1 MLSQRLII
9 MRRPARSIIRI
20 ASLLGFL
27 LLTQHT
33 ASSQGLLPVTGR
45 GLSNLNAAWV
55 QDRGQFAIRLNGASY
70 YKTARKKMTAGKT
83 PEFIT
88 FWDVQ
93 GGFTAHYAVSRRLE
107 LTLAQTLYQDTHHDG
122 KGGNF
127 PDDLFLMAK
136 FGSYGGLR
144 SKVKI
149 GFITGAR
156 LPLAQQHNVILEPYS
171 GGGLEVGVLGL
182 LSYSKDVLI
191 PENAFNLH
199 LNLGL
204 WQHNDIGKDLIAGAD
219 EFAALRSSRTLMW
232 GAGFAIPSHEF
243 DFTVELFGRNFMV
256 RPPETA
262 YSREDFAYLT
272 PGVKYHA
279 SHRMALNVNVDFR
292 VSADKDATRYIPRL
306 NNQVNPDLPSHPSWR
321 LRFGARLALNKP
333 APPPGQKPLFVNS
346 NGRLTTAQKT
356 LEKQLNEERKK
367 TESAEEELTKIRDDR
382 KRMENMLARLRGLLV
397 YGKSDSVSTVNGTTT
412 NLEPKPEEKKPEE
425 NQQ

>member
-1 MLSQRLII
+1 MVRF
-9 MRRPARSIIRI
+9 AV
-20 ASLLGFL
+20 LLGFL
-27 LLTQHT
+27 WFTPQ
-33 ASSQGLLPVTGR
+33 AAWSQGLFPVGGR
-45 GLSNLNAAWV
+45 GLSSLNAAWV
-55 QDRGQFAIRLNGASY
+55 QDRGQLALKLNGASF
-70 YKTARKKMTAGKT
+70 YKTARKKISTGKT

-93 GGFTAHYAVSRRLE
+93 SGFTAHYAVSRRLE

-127 PDDLFLMAK
+127 PDDLYLMAK

-144 SKVKI
+144 SKVKV
-149 GFITGAR
+149 GFMTGAR

-171 GGGLEVGVLGL
+171 AGSLELGVLGL
-182 LSYSKDVLI
+182 FSYSSDVLI

-204 WQHNDIGKDLIAGAD
+204 WQHNDTGKYLIGTAAD
-219 EFAALRSSRTLMW
+219 TFAVLRSSRALLW

-256 RPPETA
+256 RPPVTA

-272 PGVKYHA
+272 PGVRYHA

-292 VSADKDATRYIPRL
+292 LSADKDATRYIPKL
-306 NNQVNPDLPSHPSWR
+306 NNQVNPDLPSHPNWR

-346 NGRLTTAQKT
+346 NNRLTTAHKT
-356 LEKQLNEERKK
+356 LEKQLTEERKK
-367 TESAEEELTKIRDDR
+367 TESAEEELSKIRDDR
-382 KRMENMLARLRGLLV
+382 KRMETMLARLRGLLV
-397 YGKSDSVSTVNGTTT
+397 YGKADSVSTAPVNGTST
-412 NLEPKPEEKKPEE
+412 LEPKPEEKKPDE
-425 NQQ
+425 NQQQ